1 MTAESKGRVIL
12 TREQWLLV
20 KPLFRNRPNDP
31 RVTDEVE
38 RPAAEVEQ

>member
-1 MTAESKGRVIL
+1 MTESKGRVIL

-20 KPLFRNRPNDP
+20 RPLFRDRPDGP
-31 RVTDEVE
+31 KAMDEIE